1 MVRSLKAIQK
11 KFKSFDR
18 KRIGGAG
25 KDLEQQIDDAVR
37 MWESNHGPAN

>member
-1 MVRSLKAIQK
+1 LKAIQK

-18 KRIGGAG
+18 ERIGGAG

-37 MWESNHGPAN
+37 MWESKHGPAN